1 MKGPIRIATAISQ
14 FGERKYSMG
23 MTIQSRMKDG
33 VTFLDVSGQITMGE
47 GSVVLRD
54 RVRDEIASGKQR
66 IIINLADVSYID
78 SSGLGELTGAF
89 TTAKNRGVIL
99 KLLNLTKRVH
109 ELMQITKLYTVFDVY
124 DDEEAA
130 IKSFSL

>member
-1 MKGPIRIATAISQ
+1 
-14 FGERKYSMG
+14 MG

-47 GSVVLRD
+47 GSVILRD
-54 RVRDEIASGKQR
+54 RVRDEIAAEKKR
-66 IIINLADVSYID
+66 IIINLADVSYVD

-89 TTAKNRGVIL
+89 TATKNRGVTL

-109 ELMQITKLYTVFDVY
+109 ELMQITKLYTVFDV
-124 DDEEAA
+124 
-130 IKSFSL
+130 

>member
-1 MKGPIRIATAISQ
+1 
-14 FGERKYSMG
+14 MG

>member
-14 FGERKYSMG
+14 LGERKYSMG
-23 MTIQSRMKDG
+23 MTIQSRMTDG

-99 KLLNLTKRVH
+99 KLLNLTKRLH